1 MEFIDELVIP
11 ATANHQLLIKYMLMI
26 SLLLFIP
33 YLGMVLGA
41 TFLSTRYAKKGD
53 IEGNPNYKR
62 FAKDVI
68 EKLSITQGAELA
80 LGAIPVLSAL
90 FAYAQLLYLSKTI
103 TVSIMALAAVI
114 FIVAFVFVYK
124 YRNTFKIE
132 SILHYYKKLV
142 SKDVVLNPEDEA
154 VREIE
159 DFEDK
164 NVSLNSTSGMVAKW
178 LLLAGSYLFAG
189 TMALASSPNRWE
201 HVGNI
206 LQVIFSWQSMF
217 SFFAL
222 LSLSGIITGGAIMF
236 YFFSWNGGLK
246 DMTEEYAAVVKKIA
260 GSIALVSSILFPLM
274 LIFTYIYLPS
284 TAVTPT
290 VFYYFVMV
298 LIISLVLGN
307 YIYAMAKNSDT
318 GNATVVFMLIL
329 VLITFNILKDQA
341 AFGNAIQTNLEEV
354 NKIAEE
360 HEKEAKTKTMQST
373 GIDPQAI
380 FNQKCSACHKFDV
393 KLVGPPYQQTVPKY
407 NGDVQKLAAFI
418 FNPQKIDPAFPP
430 MPNQGLKKKEANAMA
445 QWLIDQVAAG
455 KK

>member
-11 ATANHQLLIKYMLMI
+11 ATANHILLIKYMLII

-41 TFLSTRYAKKGD
+41 TFLSTRYAKKGN
-53 IEGNPNYKR
+53 IEGNKHYSR

-68 EKLSITQGAELA
+68 EKLTITQGAELA
-80 LGAIPVLSAL
+80 LGAIPVFSAL

-114 FIVAFVFVYK
+114 FIVALVFVYK

-132 SILHYYKKLV
+132 SILSAYKKFV
-142 SKDVVLNPEDEA
+142 NKDAMKSDDDSVQ
-154 VREIE
+154 EIE
-159 DFEDK
+159 DFEEK
-164 NVSLNSTSGMVAKW
+164 NASLNINSGKVAKW
-178 LLLAGSYLFAG
+178 LLLTGTYLFAA
-189 TMALASSPNRWE
+189 TMALASSPNRWD

-246 DMTEEYAAVVKKIA
+246 DMTDEYAATVKKIA
-260 GSIALVSSILFPLM
+260 GSIALISSILFPLM

-284 TAVTPT
+284 SAVTPS
-290 VFYYFVMV
+290 VFYYFIVV
-298 LIISLVLGN
+298 LIISLILGN
-307 YIYAMAKNSDT
+307 YIYAMAKNSD
-318 GNATVVFMLIL
+318 ASSASVVFMLIL

-341 AFGNAIQTNLEEV
+341 AFGNAIQPNLVEV

-360 HEKEAKTKTMQST
+360 HEKEAKNKTLQTT

-393 KLVGPPYQQTVPKY
+393 KLVGPSYDQVVPKY
-407 NGDVQKLAAFI
+407 NGDVQKLAAYI

-445 QWLIDQVAAG
+445 QWLIDKVAG

>member
-1 MEFIDELVIP
+1 MEFIDEFVIP
-11 ATANHQLLIKYMLMI
+11 ATDNHVLLIKYMLMI

-53 IEGNPNYKR
+53 IEGNSNYKR

-80 LGAIPVLSAL
+80 LGAIPILSAL

-132 SILHYYKKLV
+132 SILQSYKKFV
-142 SKDVVLNPEDEA
+142 NKDAMKADNETA
-154 VREIE
+154 QEIE
-159 DFEDK
+159 DFEEQ
-164 NVSLNSTSGMVAKW
+164 NVSLNTSSGKVAKW
-178 LLLAGSYLFAG
+178 LLLTGTYLFAG
-189 TMALASSPNRWE
+189 SMALASSPNRWE

-236 YFFSWNGGLK
+236 YFFRWDGGLK
-246 DMTEEYAAVVKKIA
+246 DMTDEYAATVKKIA
-260 GSIALVSSILFPLM
+260 GSIALISSILFPLM

-290 VFYYFVMV
+290 VFYYFIIV
-298 LIISLVLGN
+298 LIISLILGN

-318 GNATVVFMLIL
+318 SSASVVFMLIL
-329 VLITFNILKDQA
+329 ILITFNILKDQA
-341 AFGNAIQTNLEEV
+341 AFGSAIQTNLEEV
-354 NKIAEE
+354 EKVAEE
-360 HEKEAKTKTMQST
+360 HEKEAKKKTLQTT

-393 KLVGPPYQQTVPKY
+393 KLVGPPYNETVAKY
-407 NGDVQKLAAFI
+407 NGDVQKLAAYI
-418 FNPQKIDPAFPP
+418 FNPQKIDPAYPP

-445 QWLIDQVAAG
+445 QWLIDKVG

>member
-11 ATANHQLLIKYMLMI
+11 ATANHVLLIKYMLMI

-33 YLGMVLGA
+33 YLGMLLGA
-41 TFLSTRYAKKGD
+41 TFLSTRYAKKGEV
-53 IEGNPNYKR
+53 EGNKNYKR

-68 EKLSITQGAELA
+68 EKLTITQGAELA

-103 TVSIMALAAVI
+103 TVSIMALAAII

-132 SILHYYKKLV
+132 SILKSYKKFV
-142 SKDVVLNPEDEA
+142 NKDALEGDSETLG
-154 VREIE
+154 EIE
-159 DFEDK
+159 EFEEK
-164 NVSLNSTSGMVAKW
+164 NTNMNASSGSVAKW
-178 LLLAGSYLFAG
+178 LLLTGAYLFAG
-189 TMALASSPNRWE
+189 TMALASSPNKWE
-201 HVGNI
+201 HTGNI
-206 LQVIFSWQSMF
+206 LQVIFSSQSFF
-217 SFFAL
+217 SFLAL

-236 YFFSWNGGLK
+236 YFFQWNGGLK
-246 DMTEEYAAVVKKIA
+246 DMTEEYAATVKKIA
-260 GSIALVSSILFPLM
+260 GSVALISSIMFPLM

-284 TAVTPT
+284 EAVTPT
-290 VFYYFVMV
+290 VFYYFIMV
-298 LIISLVLGN
+298 LVISLILGN
-307 YIYAMAKNSDT
+307 YIYSMAKNSDT
-318 GNATVVFMLIL
+318 RYATVIFMMIL
-329 VLITFNILKDQA
+329 LLVTFNILKDQA

-354 NKIAEE
+354 NKVAEE
-360 HEKEAKTKTMQST
+360 HEKEAKNKTLQTT

-393 KLVGPPYQQTVPKY
+393 KLVGPAYQQTVPKY
-407 NGDVQKLAAFI
+407 NGDVQKLAAYI

-445 QWLIDQVAAG
+445 QWLIDKVAG

>member
-11 ATANHQLLIKYMLMI
+11 ATANHVLLIKYMLMI

-41 TFLSTRYAKKGD
+41 TFLSTRYAKKGK
-53 IEGNPNYKR
+53 IEGNNNYKR

-68 EKLSITQGAELA
+68 EKLTITQGAELA
-80 LGAIPVLSAL
+80 LGVVPVLSAL
-90 FAYAQLLYLSKTI
+90 FAYAQLLYMSKTI
-103 TVSIMALAAVI
+103 TVSIMALAAVL

-132 SILHYYKKLV
+132 SVLHYYKKLV
-142 SKDVVLNPEDEA
+142 SKEVVLNPEDDA
-154 VREIE
+154 VQEIE
-159 DFEDK
+159 DFEEK
-164 NVSLNSTSGMVAKW
+164 NLNMNSRAGTVAKW
-178 LLLAGSYLFAG
+178 LLLAGAYLFAG
-189 TMALASSPNRWE
+189 TMALASTPNRWE

-222 LSLSGIITGGAIMF
+222 LALSGIITGGAIMF
-236 YFFSWNGGLK
+236 YFFQWNGGLK
-246 DMTEEYAAVVKKIA
+246 DMTDEYAETVKKIA
-260 GSIALVSSILFPLM
+260 GSLALISSILFPLM
-274 LIFTYIYLPS
+274 LIFTYIFLPS

-298 LIISLVLGN
+298 LIISLILGN
-307 YIYAMAKNSDT
+307 YIYSMAKNSDT
-318 GNATVVFMLIL
+318 RYASVVFMLIL
-329 VLITFNILKDQA
+329 VLITFNILKDQE
-341 AFGNAIQTNLEEV
+341 AFGNAIQTNLEQV
-354 NKIAEE
+354 NKVAEE
-360 HEKEAKTKTMQST
+360 HEKEAKNKTLQST

-380 FNQKCSACHKFDV
+380 FNQKCSACHKFDI
-393 KLVGPPYQQTVPKY
+393 KLVGPAYNTTVPKY
-407 NGDVQKLAAFI
+407 NGDVQKLAAYI

-445 QWLIDQVAAG
+445 QWLIDQVAG
-455 KK
+455 KKK